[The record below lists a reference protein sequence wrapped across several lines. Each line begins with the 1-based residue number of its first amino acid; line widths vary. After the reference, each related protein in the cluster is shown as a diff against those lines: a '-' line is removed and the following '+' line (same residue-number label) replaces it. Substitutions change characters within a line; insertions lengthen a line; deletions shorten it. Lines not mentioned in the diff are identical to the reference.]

1 MFGVVDKRNH
11 KNYRRKT
18 TGLLAKTGGSI
29 TIGESKLLWLRLIL
43 LPECNA
49 MMSLRR
55 TFNGVL
61 EETLVTHKCFYCFL
75 METIISLMTSS
86 TEATTS

>member
-1 MFGVVDKRNH
+1 MVDKRNH
-11 KNYRRKT
+11 KNYRSKT
-18 TGLLAKTGGSI
+18 TGLLDETGESI
-29 TIGESKLLWLRLIL
+29 TIGESKLLSLCLIL

-49 MMSLRR
+49 MMFPRR

-61 EETLVTHKCFYCFL
+61 VETSATDKCFYCFL
-75 METIISLMTSS
+75 METIISLMTFS